1 MKNLFIP
8 AIIFLLAISCSEKIE
23 FEDVYPNAHYLEIK
37 FCSYIDN
44 ASVSDLSNNLREL
57 TDLNDS
63 YLKEKALFSYYLDP
77 LFERE
82 TYDFIWFNVFKS
94 KLTFMQYDLNFKKEK
109 KFITWEEKL
118 NRKVSCNS
126 GGRQFF
132 YNIFEKNIDFD
143 TSIKL
148 IKNINFCKY
157 LPNVNLYDLQVYFN
171 DALGS
176 SSQIK
181 ILIPEIKNNNF
192 DFIIEENHNQN
203 SVISPAAS
211 QMGFLVSCNEEI
223 SDSFLDGLNFD
234 SYPIYSS
241 N

>member
-1 MKNLFIP
+1 MKNLFLYI
-8 AIIFLLAISCSEKIE
+8 IIFLLAISCSEKIE
-23 FEDVYPNAHYLEIK
+23 FEDAYPNAHYLEIK

-44 ASVSDLSNNLREL
+44 ASVSDLSDNLREL
-57 TDLNDS
+57 SELNDS
-63 YLKEKALFSYYLDP
+63 FLREKSLFSYYLDP

-109 KFITWEEKL
+109 KFIIWEENL
-118 NRKVSCNS
+118 NQKVSCIS
-126 GGRQFF
+126 EGRQFF

-143 TSIKL
+143 TSQKF
-148 IKNINFCKY
+148 IKNISFCKY

-171 DALGS
+171 DALSS
-176 SSQIK
+176 SSQVK
-181 ILIPEIKNNNF
+181 ILIPESKNINF
-192 DFIIEENHNQN
+192 DLIIEENHNQN
-203 SVISPAAS
+203 SDISPAAS